1 VCIYTIPNVRTM
13 TTGNV
18 DEPKKKKMSL
28 KSKAGI
34 GLVVVLV
41 VAGIITLIVSLQE
54 KPVKVTTE
62 ELTLI
67 EPPVQGKHSYKYT
80 FTKGEE
86 TKVLY
91 RKSSTPN
98 IPGLYIVTYNEHDAI
113 IEIRIVG

>member
-1 VCIYTIPNVRTM
+1 M
-13 TTGNV
+13 STGNV
-18 DEPKKKKMSL
+18 DEPKKKKMS
-28 KSKAGI
+28 SEMKAGI
-34 GLVVVLV
+34 GLVVVVVLV
-41 VAGIITLIVSLQE
+41 VAGIITLVVSLQN
-54 KPVKVTTE
+54 KAVKVTTE

>member
-13 TTGNV
+13 STGNV
-18 DEPKKKKMSL
+18 DEPKKKKMS
-28 KSKAGI
+28 SEMKAGI
-34 GLVVVLV
+34 GLVVVVVLV
-41 VAGIITLIVSLQE
+41 VAGIITLVVSLQN
-54 KPVKVTTE
+54 KAVKVTTE

-67 EPPVQGKHSYKYT
+67 EPPVQGKHSYKY
-80 FTKGEE
+80 